1 MKHTLTRLLAL
12 VLCLCLAI
20 PFAGC
25 GNQEEPATQ
34 PATSDVSTDPAD
46 TSDTGTETD
55 PTDATESTD
64 PTESTAPSESA
75 AGTDTI
81 QPTRTTATTAAPST
95 GSSTQASTTPAPTT
109 TTTTASAVSTTAVTT
124 TKASTTTTTTQGKKP
139 IVTFTTT
146 TQWTTT
152 TKDKSQGKA
161 IKILAIGNS
170 FSVDAMHNHLFDI
183 FASAGYTDITL
194 GHLYISG
201 CNLDTHYDSL
211 KSNSPAY
218 TFYRN
223 TDGVWEKT
231 DGVAAGTGFG
241 AARWDVVTIQQ
252 VSTESGRPQTY
263 AHLQDILDIVKQK
276 EPQAKIFWHMTW
288 AYQQDST
295 HWAFA
300 YYEKD
305 QTTMYRAITDTVQ
318 AQVLPLADVAGVI
331 PSGTAIQNLRT
342 SGLGDTLTSD
352 GHHLRDTYG
361 DYTAALT
368 WFCTLTGEDPEAVG
382 YCPTSVSDQWDA
394 ISRSVKNA
402 LKTPYAVTDC
412 T

>member
-12 VLCLCLAI
+12 ALCLCLVL

-25 GNQEEPATQ
+25 GKQEQ
-34 PATSDVSTDPAD
+34 PAAQPDTSDVSTDPAD
-46 TSDTGTETD
+46 TTGTDAEAD
-55 PTDATESTD
+55 PTESAASTD

-75 AGTDTI
+75 ETSGSTQATQST
-81 QPTRTTATTAAPST
+81 TTAAPST
-95 GSSTQASTTPAPTT
+95 GGSTQAPT
-109 TTTTASAVSTTAVTT
+109 TT
-124 TKASTTTTTTQGKKP
+124 TKASTTTTTSAVSATASTTTATKATTTQGKKP

-152 TKDKSQGKA
+152 TKDKSKGKA

-183 FASAGYTDITL
+183 FESAGYTDITL
-194 GHLYISG
+194 GNLYIGG
-201 CNLDTHYDSL
+201 CSLDTHYDNL
-211 KSNSPAY
+211 KSNAPAY
-218 TFYRN
+218 TYYRN

-231 DGVAAGTGFG
+231 DGATAGSAFS

-252 VSTESGRPQTY
+252 VSTDSGRPQAY
-263 AHLQDILDIVKQK
+263 GNLQKALDIIRQK

-300 YYEKD
+300 YYNKD
-305 QTTMYRAITDTVQ
+305 QMTMYRAITDTVQ
-318 AQVLPLADVAGVI
+318 AQVVPLADIAGVI

-342 SGLGDTLTSD
+342 SDLGDTLTSD

-368 WFCTLTGEDPEAVG
+368 WFCTLTGESPEAVG
-382 YCPTSVSDQWDA
+382 YRPATVSDRWEA
-394 ISRSVKNA
+394 ISQAVQNA
-402 LKTPYAVTDC
+402 LKMPYEVTAC